1 MEILGR
7 VHSVETFGTVDGP
20 GLRYVL
26 FLQGCHLRCKY
37 CHNPDSW
44 KLNCG
49 KLTTSE
55 KVIEDVLEYR
65 SFISNGGLT
74 VSGGEPLL
82 QSDFVEEL
90 FKKAHQHN
98 IHCTIDTAGSVE
110 LDKSKNALKEADL
123 ILLDIKSI
131 DNKMCWSLT
140 SQGNEN
146 TLATLEYLQSI
157 NKPVWIRHV
166 LVPGWTLE
174 ERQLRSLA
182 TYLSTFTN
190 IEKIE
195 LLPFHKMGEYKYES
209 LGYNYTLKETTE
221 PTVLELENAHS
232 IFEEFS
238 LPFDLRE
245 KIS

>member
-1 MEILGR
+1 MGILGR

-26 FLQGCHLRCKY
+26 FLQGCSLRCKY

-49 KLTTSE
+49 QLTTSDN
-55 KVIEDVLEYR
+55 VIEDVLAYGN
-65 SFISNGGLT
+65 FISNGGLT

-98 IHCTIDTAGSVE
+98 IHSTIDTAGSVE

-123 ILLDIKSI
+123 VLLDIKSI

-182 TYLSTFTN
+182 TYLSTFSN

-209 LGYNYTLKETTE
+209 LGYNYTLKEIAE
-221 PTVLELENAHS
+221 PTEKEIENAHA

-238 LPFDLRE
+238 LPFDLRK
-245 KIS
+245 KIG